1 LSNKKTFLL
10 IHALETASAVQK
22 KELNGLIKTDPKDKV
37 EKVLQLFRECKVDEW
52 AIELKNRF
60 LDEAFTHLED
70 IAVVSVRK
78 QPLKDLAQFLVQREH

>member
-1 LSNKKTFLL
+1 
-10 IHALETASAVQK
+10 
-22 KELNGLIKTDPKDKV
+22 
-37 EKVLQLFRECKVDEW
+37 
-52 AIELKNRF
+52 

>member
-1 LSNKKTFLL
+1 MHWKP
-10 IHALETASAVQK
+10 ASAVQK
-22 KELNGLIKTDPKDKV
+22 KELNRLIKTDPKDKV